1 MSAGYTIE
9 TACRCCGG
17 KRLERILSLGDAAL
31 ADKLVKPEDSHQID
45 MKVPLDLMLCRD
57 CSLVQI
63 SATVEPEILFGGD
76 YPYFSSVSE
85 SLLAHSRANALELME
100 RKALDGDSLVVEIA
114 SNDGYMLRN
123 FKEAGI
129 PVLGIDPAKDPA
141 AAANAIGVDTLHDF
155 FGSALATK
163 LAEQDRRA
171 DVIIAN
177 NVLAHVADLNGLVEG
192 FATLLKED
200 GLAVL
205 EMPYLVDLLDHAEFD
220 TIYHQHLCYFSVT
233 ALDHLFR
240 RHGLLLQ
247 DVRRLPIHGGSL
259 RLFVGKGGQ
268 QSETVNSLM
277 AEEARRGL
285 DKPEAYAPFVQKVE
299 HVRAK
304 LTALL
309 QDAKAKGLRLAGYG
323 AAAKATTLMAYCGI
337 GQDQLDYV
345 VDRNPYKHGRFMPG
359 NRLEIFPVE
368 KLLEDQP
375 DAVLILPW
383 NFAEEIL
390 AQQTDYQ
397 EQGGRF
403 ILPIPEPAYLDRHTD
418 DTAPLQALPATATS
432 YKPNVGRRPAAASAG
447 AGAD

>member
-1 MSAGYTIE
+1 MSTGFQIE

-17 KRLERILSLGDAAL
+17 KRLELILSLGHVAL
-31 ADKLVKPEDSHQID
+31 ADKLVKPEDLGEPD

-63 SATVEPEILFGGD
+63 SATVDPEILFGGD

-85 SLLAHSRANALELME
+85 SLLAHSRANALELIE
-100 RKALDGDSLVVEIA
+100 RKGLDKDSLVVEIA

-123 FKEAGI
+123 FHETGI

-141 AAANAIGVDTLHDF
+141 AAANAIGVNTLHDF
-155 FGSALATK
+155 FGQALASK
-163 LAEQDRRA
+163 LAGEGHRA
-171 DVIIAN
+171 DIVIAN
-177 NVLAHVADLNGLVEG
+177 NVLAHVADLNGLVAG
-192 FATLLKED
+192 ISTMLKDD

-205 EMPYLVDLLDHAEFD
+205 EMPYLIDLIDHVEFD

-240 RHGLLLQ
+240 RHGLALQ

-259 RLFVGKGGQ
+259 RLFVGHAGEG
-268 QSETVNSLM
+268 SAAVRSLLD
-277 AEEARRGL
+277 EEQARGIDRA
-285 DKPEAYAPFVQKVE
+285 EAYAPFVEKVE
-299 HVRAK
+299 HVRQS

-309 QDAKAKGLRLAGYG
+309 AEAKERGERMVGYG

-337 GQDQLDYV
+337 GTDQLDYV

-368 KLLEDQP
+368 KLLDDQP

-390 AQQTDYQ
+390 AQQTAYRSR
-397 EQGGRF
+397 GGRF
-403 ILPIPEPAYLDRHTD
+403 LLPIPDPAYLDLDEGEQGSVTE
-418 DTAPLQALPATATS
+418 LPATAIS
-432 YKPNVGRRPAAASAG
+432 YRLDEKECA
-447 AGAD
+447 